1 MVNKKYLLLAGL
13 CSVFAAQ
20 PAMAQESMNTSA
32 SWGSRDMTYR
42 GEGYDVLDSSYY
54 SGKKKLSQ
62 YRRYMNHQTP
72 FPPKPNNQWEIGLNV
87 GFSNIFGDVTSK
99 TPFTAKKATDAIG
112 FGVTV
117 RKAIGYYLSLRLQY
131 IHARA
136 EGFDYRSRPINE
148 RPWNNATTSTGAIAY
163 PWMANTNQ
171 FVFGNYRTTI
181 NELTLQMVGS
191 LNNIR
196 FHKGKNKGSLYGFLG
211 GGLMAYDPRVN
222 ATKNG
227 QPYDFAKKAPNAQP
241 GATQLYSDR
250 KAMMDWYK
258 HELDDSWESSPR
270 KSSWK
275 GNENT
280 NIIPVLTLGLGFQF
294 RLSNL
299 LTLQI
304 EDKITFTGDDLL
316 DATQVQPYGGYA
328 PGPGNNTYQPAPG
341 TTAPATYQTPDK
353 DMWNYGSIGLNFN
366 IGNKKKNVAPL
377 WWVNPLDHAYSE
389 LSDPRHMRLPEPIL
403 PDSDGDGV
411 ADQFDKCP
419 GTPANVAVDTHG
431 CPMDT
436 DGDGVPDYKDKQ
448 LITPT
453 ECQPVDADG
462 VGKCPC
468 PDGCGGMVSACGN
481 IGAGSLNFSGNSS
494 RITPGMQSQLS
505 NLAAQMSANPTCK
518 VVIIGAGNSSKV
530 QQQRS
535 WDRVNAIIEYM
546 SEKHG
551 IDRNRFIFQYGAPG
565 DAESVMYRSANQ
577 GEEGPA
583 NVAPPFPNLR
593 RD

>member
-13 CSVFAAQ
+13 CSVLGAQ
-20 PAMAQESMNTSA
+20 PALAQESQNTSA

-42 GEGYDVLDSSYY
+42 GESYDVLDSSFY
-54 SGKKKLSQ
+54 SGKKKKEQ

-72 FPPKPNNQWEIGLNV
+72 YPPKPNNQWEVGLNV
-87 GFSNIFGDVTSK
+87 GFANVAGDVTSK
-99 TPFTAKKATDAIG
+99 TPFTAVKATDAMG

-117 RKAIGYYLSLRLQY
+117 RKAIGYFLSMRLQY
-131 IHARA
+131 IHARTS
-136 EGFDYRSRPINE
+136 GFDYRARPINE
-148 RPWNNATTSTGAIAY
+148 RPWNNATLSNGQLAY
-163 PWMANTNQ
+163 PYQPNQ
-171 FVFGNYRTTI
+171 LQYVFGNYRTTM
-181 NELTLQMVGS
+181 NEVTLQFMGS
-191 LNNIR
+191 INNIR
-196 FHKGKNKGSLYGFLG
+196 FHKGKNTGSLYGFIG

-222 ATKNG
+222 ALKG
-227 QPYDFAKKAPNAQP
+227 DAAYDFTASPNYP
-241 GATQLYSDR
+241 GNTGAGSLYKDR
-250 KAMMDWYK
+250 KEHMSWYRDQLK
-258 HELDDSWESSPR
+258 EDGSWESSPR
-270 KSSWK
+270 KSSWS
-275 GNENT
+275 GNGNV
-280 NIIPVLTLGLGFQF
+280 NIIPVFTAGIGFQY
-294 RLSNL
+294 RISKL

-304 EDKITFTGDDLL
+304 EEKISFTGDDLL
-316 DATQVQPYGGYA
+316 DATQIQPYGEYS
-328 PGPGNNTYQPAPG
+328 GPGRPG
-341 TTAPATYQTPDK
+341 VATYQTPDK
-353 DMWNYGSIGLNFN
+353 DLFNYASVGLNFN
-366 IGNKKKNVAPL
+366 IGNKRKNVAPL
-377 WWVNPLDHAYSE
+377 WWVNPLDHAYNE
-389 LSDPRHMRLPEPIL
+389 LSTPRHMKLPEPIL
-403 PDSDGDGV
+403 PDADGDGV

-419 GTPANVAVDTHG
+419 GTPAGVGVDTHG

-468 PDGCGGMVSACGN
+468 PDGCGGQTSACAN
-481 IGAGSLNFSGNSS
+481 IGAGSLNFTGSSS
-494 RITPGMQSQLS
+494 RITPGMQAQLS

-535 WDRVNAIIEYM
+535 WDRVNSVIEFM

-565 DAESVMYRSANQ
+565 NENGVMYRAANT
-577 GEEGPA
+577 GEEGPV

>member
-20 PAMAQESMNTSA
+20 PALAQESMNTSA

-42 GEGYDVLDSSYY
+42 GDSYDVLDSSYY
-54 SGKKKLSQ
+54 TGKKLDQ

-72 FPPKPNNQWEIGLNV
+72 FPPKPNNQWEVGVNV
-87 GFSNIFGDVTSK
+87 GFFNVFGDVVSK

-117 RKAIGYYLSLRLQY
+117 RKALGHTFSLRAQY
-131 IHARA
+131 LHGTASGFNYRA
-136 EGFDYRSRPINE
+136 SNPNEAPWGAYAAPGSTEPLVYR
-148 RPWNNATTSTGAIAY
+148 
-163 PWMANTNQ
+163 
-171 FVFGNYRTTI
+171 NYRTKL
-181 NELTLQMVGS
+181 NEISLQLVGAV
-191 LNNIR
+191 NNIN
-196 FHKGKNKGSLYGFLG
+196 FYHSKIKMNLYGFLG
-211 GGLMAYDPRVN
+211 GGIAMYKVDVDAM
-222 ATKNG
+222 NG
-227 QPYDFAKKAPNAQP
+227 AALHNWSTVAGYP
-241 GATQLYSDR
+241 GSKWKDR
-250 KAMMDWYK
+250 KAANDAVK
-258 HELDDSWESSPR
+258 NELDGDYEANVRDRSDF
-270 KSSWK
+270 
-275 GNENT
+275 
-280 NIIPVLTLGLGFQF
+280 VLTPGVGIQF
-294 RLSNL
+294 RLSPL
-299 LTLQI
+299 LTLQL
-304 EDKITFTGDDLL
+304 EDKFSLPFADYL
-316 DATQVQPYGGYA
+316 DGQEIDNRGGISS
-328 PGPGNNTYQPAPG
+328 
-341 TTAPATYQTPDK
+341 DK
-353 DMWNYGSIGLNFN
+353 DIYNYGSIGLNFN
-366 IGNKKKNVAPL
+366 IGNRKKNVAPL
-377 WWVNPLDHAYSE
+377 WWVNPLDGIYSE

-419 GTPANVAVDTHG
+419 GTPAGVAVDTHG

-468 PDGCGGMVSACGN
+468 PDGCGGSGVACGT
-481 IGAGSLNFSGNSS
+481 IGAGSLNFTGSSS

-518 VVIIGAGNSSKV
+518 VVIIGAGNASKV

-535 WDRVNAIIEYM
+535 WDRVNGVIEYM

-565 DAESVMYRSANQ
+565 DGNTVMYRSANS
-577 GEEGPA
+577 GEEGPS

-593 RD
+593 RE